1 MLIYDNYLKHLNI
14 KRFVFLLIIVF
25 ITNIFSYN
33 KIVDFIENNPV
44 SERIENMTKEQDST
58 AAGRGY
64 DRILTYIELIT
75 LKDVFKSLLLL
86 PAVIVGIII
95 GRTDTVKNYVNVKF
109 KKLILLICLICSL
122 LVLSQAFISY
132 QN

>member
-1 MLIYDNYLKHLNI
+1 MKAN
-14 KRFVFLLIIVF
+14 
-25 ITNIFSYN
+25 
-33 KIVDFIENNPV
+33 
-44 SERIENMTKEQDST
+44 
-58 AAGRGY
+58 
-64 DRILTYIELIT
+64 
-75 LKDVFKSLLLL
+75 
-86 PAVIVGIII
+86 